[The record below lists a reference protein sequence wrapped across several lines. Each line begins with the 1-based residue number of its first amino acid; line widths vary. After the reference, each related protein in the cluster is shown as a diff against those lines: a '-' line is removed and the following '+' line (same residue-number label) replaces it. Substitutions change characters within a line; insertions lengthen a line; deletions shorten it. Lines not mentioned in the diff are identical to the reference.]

1 MTWCQFYKTFF
12 FIPLDL
18 DSQSKSVCPWQAF
31 PAYLQEKSGAMGLQY
46 RLQAIPDN
54 SEFGWKVLQGRNI
67 LLYMPRGS
75 AIKKISF
82 ITFPPDFKG

>member
-1 MTWCQFYKTFF
+1 
-12 FIPLDL
+12 
-18 DSQSKSVCPWQAF
+18 
-31 PAYLQEKSGAMGLQY
+31 MGVQY

-54 SEFGWKVLQGRNI
+54 SESGWKVLPDRNI

-82 ITFPPDFKG
+82 ITFPPDFQGK